1 MGSTRRKQREHLPG
15 WAWMLFGLSIGLGFA
30 LFVYLQSNEL
40 VISDSL
46 RELTSEI
53 RPGER
58 EPAPE
63 TEPDR
68 PETTPADEPVVT
80 DSDEAG
86 EPGLSFYTRLR
97 DSEVVVPGSAPATR
111 TGTGNGN
118 GNGNGNGT
126 GIRLPQAVELQAGS
140 FPSPQGADTRQAT
153 LALLGITSRIDPA
166 LVGDTM
172 HYRVIIGPLTE
183 SEEMSRIS
191 RRLDREEIE
200 YFRRQ
205 VSAPN

>member
-1 MGSTRRKQREHLPG
+1 MASTRRKQREQLPG

-53 RPGER
+53 RPAER
-58 EPAPE
+58 EPAPD
-63 TEPDR
+63 TEPAR
-68 PETTPADEPVVT
+68 PEPATADEPAAT
-80 DSDEAG
+80 ESAEAD

-111 TGTGNGN
+111 TETPSGTQ
-118 GNGNGNGT
+118 T
-126 GIRLPQAVELQAGS
+126 RLPQPVELQAGS

-166 LVGDTM
+166 MVGDTM

-183 SEEMSRIS
+183 SEEMNRIS

-200 YFRRQ
+200 YFRRR
-205 VSAPN
+205 VSAPD